1 MKRNIG
7 KRPGELSAALKSKLE
22 ASAQSSAEPGLRVQL
37 ARSISMVFAPSGY
50 KAPAEAG
57 SVPEDSLELEYV
69 HGYGGKNMRA
79 NLFLNEAGRV
89 VYPMAALGVVCD
101 P

>member
-69 HGYGGKNMRA
+69 HGYGGQEHACESVPERSRA
-79 NLFLNEAGRV
+79 R
-89 VYPMAALGVVCD
+89 GVSDGCIGSGV
-101 P
+101 